1 MSTKRSE
8 ITFRP
13 ILDKDIPLVEK
24 WIYQEHVLKWYHEPE
39 EWVREM
45 KERNGE
51 FSFLN
56 HFIVYD
62 EDKPFAFCQYYDCF
76 DAQEDWYTVDSI
88 GHTYSIDYLIGDEMY
103 LGKGYG
109 KLIIAALMEKI
120 SNHKN
125 AKRIVAQPEKE
136 NIPSCKSLESNGFLY
151 DNENQ
156 YYYVNLKES

>member
-1 MSTKRSE
+1 MKSE
-8 ITFRP
+8 ITFKSIVDRD
-13 ILDKDIPLVEK
+13 ILLIEK

-45 KERNGE
+45 MERNGE

-76 DAQEDWYTVDSI
+76 CAQEDWYTVNSS

-109 KLIIAALMEKI
+109 KLIIKTLMEKI
-120 SNHKN
+120 SNYKN
-125 AKRIVAQPEKE
+125 AKRIIVQPEKE
-136 NIPSCKSLESNGFLY
+136 NISSCKSLESNGFMY
-151 DNENQ
+151 DNENH
-156 YYYVNLKES
+156 YYYINLNES